1 LISINNNCRSALNGL
16 GEGIGK
22 VDEQGEKD
30 EGEMICLSL
39 VLHLDVSEDRVPP
52 SVVLVEHYE
61 GQKDQQKG

>member
-22 VDEQGEKD
+22 VNEQGEKD

-39 VLHLDVSEDRVPP
+39 VLHLDVSED
-52 SVVLVEHYE
+52 
-61 GQKDQQKG
+61 